1 MVARMPTMVG
11 SLLKAVLAF
20 SLMVLLYN
28 FPGIALWL
36 PVYLF
41 G

>member
-1 MVARMPTMVG
+1 MPYLVII
-11 SLLKAVLAF
+11 VF
-20 SLMVLLYN
+20 SMVLLYN

>member
-1 MVARMPTMVG
+1 LLDIFRGIMPYLG
-11 SLLKAVLAF
+11 IILL
-20 SLMVLLYN
+20 SMVLLYN